1 VRDGFDS
8 LPERSSRL
16 AEATATPFGRGWIS
30 RLSMD
35 RNGWEADIEEPKFVS
50 EAEMRT
56 VLGTI
61 MGRYSQIATYF
72 DSNSDDFDPIF

>member
-1 VRDGFDS
+1 
-8 LPERSSRL
+8 
-16 AEATATPFGRGWIS
+16 
-30 RLSMD
+30 MD